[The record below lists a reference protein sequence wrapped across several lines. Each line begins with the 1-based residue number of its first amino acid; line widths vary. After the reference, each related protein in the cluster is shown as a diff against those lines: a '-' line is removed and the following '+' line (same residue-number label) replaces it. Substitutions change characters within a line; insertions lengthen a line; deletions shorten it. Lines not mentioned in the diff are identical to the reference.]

1 MKFSIYFIL
10 KFLVRF
16 ILEDK
21 IATKNRENFGRSSNY
36 QPELENMSSSS
47 PVLISNTTQPINSN
61 GTTDCKTFRFKKT
74 IIKSITT
81 TTLIQDL
88 DALSYNNAA
97 ENSSLVKKLVEE
109 NTSIDR
115 MYLCSI

>member
-1 MKFSIYFIL
+1 MKINASKIFAYI
-10 KFLVRF
+10 
-16 ILEDK
+16 EDK
-21 IATKNRENFGRSSNY
+21 VATKNRENFGRSSNY
-36 QPELENMSSSS
+36 QPELENMSSQS
-47 PVLISNTTQPINSN
+47 PVLTGNTTQPINSSD
-61 GTTDCKTFRFKKT
+61 TTDCKTFRFKKT

-115 MYLCSI
+115 MYLCNI